1 MTRRSRGAEQ
11 VRGLILFCQVF
22 FDLAITPEEAAA
34 ILATPASSARELPEF
49 VRKLR
54 VLH

>member
-1 MTRRSRGAEQ
+1 MMRRRRGAEQ
-11 VRGLILFCQVF
+11 VHGLILFCRVF
-22 FDLAITPEEAAA
+22 LDLAITPEEAAA
-34 ILATPASSARELPEF
+34 ILATSMGSARELPEI